1 MNVAED
7 CGCSFR
13 KKDPELG
20 KTNLKLTCAESEAG
34 KRRRNSS
41 KTGSMRSNTHI
52 AQYTTV
58 CQMHEHNLEP
68 YFNSNLYS
76 RPWRPFS
83 GSAEHYTP
91 GARLRTACFDGCA
104 REVVTLNNAHS
115 RWNWLGCT
123 ANCWSRTGRSG
134 TITRHSAGPIQLH
147 HTSMPWVQDFLCMC
161 LPALWPLQENHET
174 LKHEACGRHL
184 ALQKV

>member
-1 MNVAED
+1 MCRVRSWKA
-7 CGCSFR
+7 
-13 KKDPELG
+13 
-20 KTNLKLTCAESEAG
+20 
-34 KRRRNSS
+34 S

-91 GARLRTACFDGCA
+91 NARLRTACFDGCP

-134 TITRHSAGPIQLH
+134 TITRHLAGPIQLH
-147 HTSMPWVQDFLCMC
+147 HTSMPWVQEFLCMC
-161 LPALWPLQENHET
+161 LPALWPVQEDHET
-174 LKHEACGRHL
+174 LQHEACGRHL
-184 ALQKV
+184 ALQKVREQM